1 MKNFI
6 KYIVIITILI
16 ACLSCDSSYSKINLK
31 NDKWKNYETIRLD
44 KNLLS
49 AKNTTEIHQA
59 FIKYPQLYQNFYSR
73 MLRAG
78 DMKDVQVE
86 KLSKQVKEKL
96 DQFKSDTVINN
107 ILKEIQKEFDDFEYY
122 KLEIAKGLS
131 RYETIF
137 NFRYKSQKIGTFFS
151 LFNADVVEFD
161 SIIWIGLDM
170 YIGPENRITK
180 LIRSESLPQYIKDKM
195 DKKYIVSDVLFGYL
209 MTHNYQ
215 YMGDDLLSKILSYG
229 KIAYLMD
236 LILPDED
243 PENKFRYNA
252 NELKWCGQ
260 NEKYIWQHIIDEE
273 LLYEKDL
280 KKINSF
286 FSPGPYTKN
295 FGKDSPSHIGIWL
308 GYRMIQDYSEKN
320 NLSIKEILLEKN
332 IQKLLSAYE
341 PK

>member
-1 MKNFI
+1 MKYFI
-6 KYIVIITILI
+6 KYIVIIIILI
-16 ACLSCDSSYSKINLK
+16 DCQSCDTSSKKINLK
-31 NDKWKNYETIRLD
+31 NDEWKNYETIRLD
-44 KNLLS
+44 KKLLS

-78 DMKDVQVE
+78 DMKDVQVK
-86 KLSKQVKEKL
+86 KLSIPVMETLNK
-96 DQFKSDTVINN
+96 FKSDTVINN

-131 RYETIF
+131 RYESIF
-137 NFRYKSQKIGTFFS
+137 NFKYESQKIGTFFS

-209 MTHNYQ
+209 MTHNYK
-215 YMGDDLLSKILSYG
+215 YMGDDLLSKVLSYG

-252 NELKWCGQ
+252 SELKWCGQ

-280 KKINSF
+280 KKINSLF
-286 FSPGPYTKN
+286 NPGPYTKN
-295 FGKDSPSHIGIWL
+295 FGKESPSHIGIWL
-308 GYRMIQDYSEKN
+308 GHRMIQDYAKKN
-320 NLSIKEILLEKN
+320 NLNIKEILEEKN